1 MADMDPSGPV
11 DPSELDL
18 VSAALRADMGDLDTY
33 FQVLSAKLV
42 DSLGPMVTV
51 EREGGL
57 FHREHPARRI
67 TVDAGEQR
75 FVAER
80 QKGRLHCTIADSVR
94 GIVLRT
100 REVGVEEW
108 LDGLAHHLTDAARR
122 SAGARAALDN
132 LLT

>member
-1 MADMDPSGPV
+1 MPDPSGTPV
-11 DPSELDL
+11 DPTELDL
-18 VSAALRADMGDLDTY
+18 VSSALRADMGDLDTY
-33 FQVLSAKLV
+33 FQVLSAKLA

-57 FHREHPARRI
+57 FHKDHPAKRI
-67 TVDAGEQR
+67 TVEAGTQR
-75 FVAER
+75 FLAER
-80 QKGRLHCTIADSVR
+80 EKGRITCSIAESVR

-108 LDGLAHHLTDAARR
+108 LDALARHLTEAART
-122 SAGARAALDN
+122 SAGARSALDN

>member
-1 MADMDPSGPV
+1 MSDLSAPGPV
-11 DPSELDL
+11 DPTELDL
-18 VSAALRADMGDLDTY
+18 VSSALRADMGDLDTY
-33 FQVLSAKLV
+33 FQVLTAKLG

-57 FHREHPARRI
+57 FHKDHPAKRV
-67 TVDAGEQR
+67 TVDAGDVR

-80 QKGRLHCTIADSVR
+80 EKGRLHCTVAESVR

-100 REVGVEEW
+100 RELSIDEW
-108 LDGLAHHLTDAARR
+108 LDNLARHLTEAARR

>member
-1 MADMDPSGPV
+1 MDPTGPV
-11 DPSELDL
+11 DPTELDL
-18 VSAALRADMGDLDTY
+18 VSSALRADMGDVDTY
-33 FQVLSAKLV
+33 FEVLSAKLA

-57 FHREHPARRI
+57 FHKQHPARRI
-67 TVDAGEQR
+67 TVDAGERR

-80 QKGRLHCTIADSVR
+80 GRGRLHCTIADSVR

-100 REVGVEEW
+100 REVGVDEW

-122 SAGARAALDN
+122 SAGARSALDN